1 MCSTCPTSTDAAI
14 ESVLAAKQSAT
25 QSQIAYAV
33 AGKMASAQRAAG
45 DAALA
50 LLDAA
55 TPRGVAD
62 GKGANF
68 DAVG

>member
-1 MCSTCPTSTDAAI
+1 MSSISPATSDAAI
-14 ESVLAAKQSAT
+14 ESLIAAKQSAT
-25 QSQIAYAV
+25 QSKIAYAV
-33 AGKMASAQRAAG
+33 AAKAMNAHRAAG
-45 DAALA
+45 DTALA

-55 TPRGVAD
+55 MPRGAAD

>member
-1 MCSTCPTSTDAAI
+1 MSSISPASSDAAI

-33 AGKMASAQRAAG
+33 AGKVMNAHRAAG
-45 DAALA
+45 DTALA

-55 TPRGVAD
+55 MPRGAAE
-62 GKGANF
+62 GKGANL
-68 DAVG
+68 DAVA

>member
-1 MCSTCPTSTDAAI
+1 MSSISPVSSDAAI
-14 ESVLAAKQSAT
+14 EAVLAAKQSST

-33 AGKMASAQRAAG
+33 AGKVANAQRAAG
-45 DAALA
+45 DTALA

-55 TPRGVAD
+55 TPQGVAE

-68 DAVG
+68 DAVR